1 MIHAAVTQELSG
13 NAETI
18 GPIRT
23 RNRTLLAFVSRHGY
37 NLIMMKAHNEKIPDP
52 KELEKEIG
60 EFLSKKFGDN
70 VKIITPMVLPQ
81 EGAVD
86 KLKTPP
92 KGKQQINLSLKP
104 EELIAYLD
112 QFVVKQDSAKAILA
126 TKICTHFNRIKR
138 TRDGQENAG
147 NMVGHIKNNVLM
159 IGPTGVGKTYIIKLI
174 ANKIGVP
181 FVKGDATKFSETGY
195 VGGDV
200 EDLVRDLVR
209 EADDDIELAEYGII
223 YIDEIDKIASNG
235 NIIGPDV
242 SRTGVQRALL
252 KPMEETEVDLKVPHD
267 PISMI
272 QEIERFR
279 KTGKREKQSVNTRNI
294 LFIMSGAFTG
304 LVPIIQK
311 RLTKQEIGFGARIK
325 DSQKQTD
332 ILKQV
337 KSEDLIQFG
346 FESEFVGRL
355 PVRAVFENLTEN
367 DLYSILKNP
376 NNPIILGKK
385 LDFAAYGIEIKF
397 DNEVLR
403 MLSQQAFTENTGAR
417 GLVSAVEK
425 TLLEFEKQLPS
436 TSIKKFPAITG
447 IVKSPEKSIKE
458 MTASANDSQNRAS
471 FEKLAR
477 EEQLEVKQYLQSNKK
492 HLADKYNFTM
502 TPSRMDIVALFYSKN
517 IMDIENAV
525 KHIKSS
531 YDAIK
536 KIELYF
542 FKNHDINIVLEE
554 DAIDFIM
561 EQLIESSVSVDDVY
575 QKVNADFE
583 HGLKLVREKTGRN
596 RFYIARQA
604 LLNPEAYVR
613 QLIQSDF
620 DSHSTPD

>member
-1 MIHAAVTQELSG
+1 MRSQS
-13 NAETI
+13 
-18 GPIRT
+18 
-23 RNRTLLAFVSRHGY
+23 
-37 NLIMMKAHNEKIPDP
+37 EKMPDP

-70 VKIITPMVLPQ
+70 VKIVTPMILPQ

-86 KLKTPP
+86 KVKAPP
-92 KGKQQINLSLKP
+92 HQNKKINFDLKP

-138 TRDGQENAG
+138 AQEGHENSG
-147 NMVGHIKNNVLM
+147 KVSMVGHIKNNVLM

-209 EADDDIELAEYGII
+209 EADDDIELAQYGII
-223 YIDEIDKIASNG
+223 YIDEIDKIASSR
-235 NIIGPDV
+235 NIIGADV

-272 QEIERFR
+272 QEIEKYR
-279 KTGKREKQSVNTRNI
+279 KTGKREKQSVNTANI
-294 LFIMSGAFTG
+294 LFILSGAFTD
-304 LVPIIQK
+304 LVPITQK
-311 RLTKQEIGFGARIK
+311 RLSRQGIGFGAKIK
-325 DSQKQTD
+325 GSQQPMD
-332 ILKQV
+332 ILTHV

-355 PVRAVFENLTEN
+355 PVRAIFEYLTEN
-367 DLYSILKNP
+367 DLYKILKNP

-397 DNEVLR
+397 EDPVLQI
-403 MLSQQAFTENTGAR
+403 LAHQAAAENTGAR

-425 TLLEFEKQLPS
+425 TFIEFEKQLPS
-436 TSIKKFPAITG
+436 TQIKKFPATKDLI
-447 IVKSPEKSIKE
+447 KDPEQSIQALSAASKDGK
-458 MTASANDSQNRAS
+458 TADA
-471 FEKLAR
+471 FEELAQQER
-477 EEQLEVKQYLQSNKK
+477 RWIIQYLELNKK
-492 HLADKYNFTM
+492 HLSAKYNLTM
-502 TPSRMDIVALFYSKN
+502 TLPRMNIVAQFYAKN
-517 IMDIENAV
+517 VMDIENV
-525 KHIKSS
+525 VRHIKSN
-531 YDAIK
+531 YDEIK

-561 EQLIESSVSVDDVY
+561 EQMIEAPIHLDDIFK
-575 QKVNADFE
+575 KVNMDFK
-583 HGLKLVREKTGRN
+583 HGLKLAREKTGHSRYFIN
-596 RFYIARQA
+596 RQA
-604 LLNPEAYVR
+604 LLDPEAYISR
-613 QLIQSDF
+613 LIQNELGAA
-620 DSHSTPD
+620 STPHPQ

>member
-1 MIHAAVTQELSG
+1 
-13 NAETI
+13 
-18 GPIRT
+18 
-23 RNRTLLAFVSRHGY
+23 
-37 NLIMMKAHNEKIPDP
+37 MKAHDENIPDP

-70 VKIITPMVLPQ
+70 VKIVTPMVLPQ
-81 EGAVD
+81 KDAID
-86 KLKTPP
+86 KAKEPP
-92 KGKQQINLSLKP
+92 KRKQEINFDLKP

-138 TRDGQENAG
+138 EGDGRENTDPATRVG
-147 NMVGHIKNNVLM
+147 NIKNNVLM

-209 EADDDIELAEYGII
+209 EADNDIELAENGII
-223 YIDEIDKIASNG
+223 YIDEIDKISSSR
-235 NIIGPDV
+235 NIIGADV

-279 KTGKREKQSVNTRNI
+279 KTGKREKQSVNTANI
-294 LFIMSGAFTG
+294 LYIMSGAFTD

-311 RLTKQEIGFGARIK
+311 RLAKQEIGFGARIK
-325 DSQKQTD
+325 DSQVQID
-332 ILKQV
+332 VLKQI

-355 PVRAVFENLTEN
+355 PVHAVFEHLTEQ
-367 DLYSILKNP
+367 DLYNILKNP
-376 NNPIILGKK
+376 NNPILLGKK

-397 DNEVLR
+397 EDQVLQ
-403 MLSQQAFTENTGAR
+403 MLAKLAFAENTGAR

-425 TLLEFEKQLPS
+425 TLLEFEKRLPS
-436 TSIKKFPAITG
+436 TQIKKFPATKAI
-447 IVKSPEKSIKE
+447 INNPQKSIEKMVAVPNE
-458 MTASANDSQNRAS
+458 ANTSDI
-471 FEKLAR
+471 FEKLAQ
-477 EEQLEVKQYLQSNKK
+477 EERQRIKQYLKLNQK
-492 HLADKYNFTM
+492 HLADKYNLTM
-502 TPSRMDIVALFYSKN
+502 TPSRMNIVALSYAKN
-517 IMDIENAV
+517 IMDIENLV
-525 KHIKSS
+525 KHIKAN
-531 YDAIK
+531 YDEIK

-561 EQLIESSVSVDDVY
+561 EQLIEAPIGLKDIY
-575 QKVNADFE
+575 HKVNTDFE
-583 HGLKLVREKTGRN
+583 HGLKLVREKTGRS
-596 RFYIARQA
+596 RFFITRQA
-604 LLNPEAYVR
+604 LLNPEDYIR
-613 QLIQSDF
+613 QMIQSKF
-620 DSHSTPD
+620 DPDSAEGQT

>member
-1 MIHAAVTQELSG
+1 
-13 NAETI
+13 
-18 GPIRT
+18 
-23 RNRTLLAFVSRHGY
+23 
-37 NLIMMKAHNEKIPDP
+37 MKAHDKNIPDP

-70 VKIITPMVLPQ
+70 VKIVTPMVLPQ

-86 KLKTPP
+86 KVKAPP
-92 KGKQQINLSLKP
+92 KRKKEINFDLKP

-138 TRDGQENAG
+138 AGDGRENTDPATRVG
-147 NMVGHIKNNVLM
+147 NIKNNVLM

-209 EADDDIELAEYGII
+209 EADNDIELAENGII
-223 YIDEIDKIASNG
+223 YIDEIDKISSSR
-235 NIIGPDV
+235 NIIGADV

-279 KTGKREKQSVNTRNI
+279 KTGKREKQSVNTANI
-294 LFIMSGAFTG
+294 LYIMSGAFTD

-311 RLTKQEIGFGARIK
+311 RLAKQEIGFGARIK
-325 DSQKQTD
+325 DSQVQID
-332 ILKQV
+332 VLKQI

-355 PVRAVFENLTEN
+355 PVHAVFEHLTEQ
-367 DLYSILKNP
+367 DLYNILKNP
-376 NNPIILGKK
+376 NNPILLGKK

-397 DNEVLR
+397 EDQVLQ
-403 MLSQQAFTENTGAR
+403 MLAKLAFAENTGAR

-425 TLLEFEKQLPS
+425 TLLEFEKRLPS
-436 TSIKKFPAITG
+436 TQIKKFPATKAI
-447 IVKSPEKSIKE
+447 INNPQKSIEKMVAVPNE
-458 MTASANDSQNRAS
+458 ANTSDI
-471 FEKLAR
+471 FEKLAQ
-477 EEQLEVKQYLQSNKK
+477 EERQRIKQYLKLNQK
-492 HLADKYNFTM
+492 HLADKYNLTM
-502 TPSRMDIVALFYSKN
+502 TPSRMNIVALSYAKN
-517 IMDIENAV
+517 IMDIENLV
-525 KHIKSS
+525 KHIKAN
-531 YDAIK
+531 YDEIK

-561 EQLIESSVSVDDVY
+561 EQLIEAPIGLKDIY
-575 QKVNADFE
+575 HKVNTDFE
-583 HGLKLVREKTGRN
+583 HGLKLVREKTGRS
-596 RFYIARQA
+596 RFFITRQA
-604 LLNPEAYVR
+604 LLNPEDYIR
-613 QLIQSDF
+613 QMIQSKF
-620 DSHSTPD
+620 DPDSAEGQT

>member
-1 MIHAAVTQELSG
+1 MRSQG
-13 NAETI
+13 
-18 GPIRT
+18 
-23 RNRTLLAFVSRHGY
+23 
-37 NLIMMKAHNEKIPDP
+37 EKIPDP

-70 VKIITPMVLPQ
+70 VKIVTPMILPR

-86 KLKTPP
+86 KVKSPP
-92 KGKQQINLSLKP
+92 RQKKKINFDLKP

-138 TRDGQENAG
+138 AQEGLENSG
-147 NMVGHIKNNVLM
+147 SLSMVGHIKNNVLM
-159 IGPTGVGKTYIIKLI
+159 IGPTGVGKTYVIKLI

-209 EADDDIELAEYGII
+209 QADDDIELAQHGII
-223 YIDEIDKIASNG
+223 YIDEIDKIASSR
-235 NIIGPDV
+235 NIIGADV

-272 QEIERFR
+272 QEIEKFR
-279 KTGKREKQSVNTRNI
+279 KTGRREKQSVNTANI
-294 LFIMSGAFTG
+294 LFIMSGAFTD
-304 LVPIIQK
+304 LVPITQK
-311 RLTKQEIGFGARIK
+311 RLSRQGIGFGAKIK
-325 DSQKQTD
+325 GSQEQVD
-332 ILKQV
+332 ILTHA

-355 PVRAVFENLTEN
+355 PVRAIFEYLTEN
-367 DLYSILKNP
+367 DLYKILKNP

-397 DNEVLR
+397 EDSVLQ
-403 MLSQQAFTENTGAR
+403 MLAQQAAAENTGAR

-425 TLLEFEKQLPS
+425 TFIEFEKQLPS
-436 TSIKKFPAITG
+436 TQIKKFPATTDI
-447 IVKSPEKSIKE
+447 IKDPEQSIQRLSAAPNDGK
-458 MTASANDSQNRAS
+458 TADV
-471 FEKLAR
+471 F
-477 EEQLEVKQYLQSNKK
+477 EQLAQEERRWIIQYLELNKK
-492 HLADKYNFTM
+492 HLSAKYNLTM
-502 TPSRMDIVALFYSKN
+502 TPPRMNIVAQFYAKN
-517 IMDIENAV
+517 VMDIENV
-525 KHIKSS
+525 VRHIKSN
-531 YDAIK
+531 YDEIK

-561 EQLIESSVSVDDVY
+561 EQLIEAPIHLDDIFK
-575 QKVNADFE
+575 KVNTDFE
-583 HGLKLVREKTGRN
+583 HGLKLAREKTGHSRYFIN
-596 RFYIARQA
+596 RQA
-604 LLNPEAYVR
+604 LLDPEAYISR
-613 QLIQSDF
+613 LIQNELGPA
-620 DSHSTPD
+620 STQHPE